1 MLLIVEFIFLA
12 VGLWAIIAG
21 KVPDTVFRVLF
32 GKGEYG
38 LTPSQTR
45 LLGVLLA
52 SPLPVVILVSSVFT
66 LIFGDKATGYSLI
79 FEVIYIVSVAIV
91 TTIVARRLKSSAIT
105 GVGNVNSTEVQ
116 IHKEPRSY
124 GTRLLILA
132 GIAFLSCVTVTTGG
146 MLIMTIVSGIRF
158 GATWTG
164 NFWSDIFPFIA
175 VIGVTGLGILGIV
188 KLYKL
193 YKS

>member
-1 MLLIVEFIFLA
+1 MLLIVELIFLA

-21 KVPDTVFRVLF
+21 KVPDSVLRLLF

-38 LTPSQTR
+38 LTPTQTR

-52 SPLPVVILVSSVFT
+52 SPFPVVILVSAVFT

-79 FEVIYIVSVAIV
+79 FEIIYIVSVAII
-91 TTIVARRLKSSAIT
+91 TTIVARRLKSSQIT
-105 GVGNVNSTEVQ
+105 SIGNQSSTNEQ
-116 IHKEPRSY
+116 IPQGQRSY

-132 GIAFLSCVTVTTGG
+132 GIAFLSCVTVTGG
-146 MLIMTIVSGIRF
+146 GTLIMTIVSGIRY

-175 VIGVTGLGILGIV
+175 LIGVTGLGILGVI
-188 KLYKL
+188 KLYRL
-193 YKS
+193 YRS